1 MTYTRMRNQEL
12 SIKIKPTNSSSNILY
27 EPEFIF
33 RDVKQY
39 LEKKYPNELL
49 IDSQE
54 KAGIDFFTKKIL
66 NNENFTFV
74 KYGDGEILCMIGG
87 VGENCDH
94 HPYSEKLGKELEKS
108 FVKLLKLYDDVYLA
122 EWVDNLVKTRESY
135 INVNGLK
142 PKFADYECFLTLKE
156 NLNDKKLLN
165 FYTLIKNTKRKKIFI
180 GPKKLKKVTKML
192 DIDNFVEVP
201 LINAFS
207 SYDRVMN
214 ELVQIGVNDNNI
226 YILCCSMMSCLICSD
241 LKEMNKKITLLDVGI
256 GLDPI
261 FGEKTRPKQPSE
273 EECFQYFKDLL
284 PENHNFQKK
293 KNAIR
298 LLNSTSSSF

>member
-12 SIKIKPTNSSSNILY
+12 SIKIKPTNSASNILY
-27 EPEFIF
+27 EPDFIF
-33 RDVKQY
+33 KDVKQY

-54 KAGIDFFTKKIL
+54 KVGIDFFTKKML

-87 VGENCDH
+87 KGENCDH
-94 HPYSEKLGKELEKS
+94 HPYSEKLKKELEKS
-108 FVKLLKLYDDVYLA
+108 FVKLLRLYDDVYLA

-165 FYTLIKNTKRKKIFI
+165 FYTLLKKTKRKKIFV
-180 GPKKLKKVTKML
+180 GPKKLKKVTTML
-192 DIDNFVEVP
+192 GIDNFVEVP
-201 LINAFS
+201 IINAFS
-207 SYDRVMN
+207 DYDRVMD
-214 ELVQIGVNDNNI
+214 ELVHIGVNDNNI

-241 LKEMNKKITLLDVGI
+241 LKEINKKITLLDVGS

-261 FGEKTRPKQPSE
+261 FGERTRPKQPSE
-273 EECFQYFKDLL
+273 EECFEYFRDLL
-284 PENHNFQKK
+284 PKNHNFEKKQK
-293 KNAIR
+293 AVR
-298 LLNSTSSSF
+298 VLNNSAPGF

>member
-12 SIKIKPTNSSSNILY
+12 SIKIKPTNSASNILY
-27 EPEFIF
+27 EPDFIF
-33 RDVKQY
+33 KDVKQY

-49 IDSQE
+49 INSQE
-54 KAGIDFFTKKIL
+54 KVGIDFFTKKML

-87 VGENCDH
+87 KGENCDH
-94 HPYSEKLGKELEKS
+94 HPYSEKLKKELEKS
-108 FVKLLKLYDDVYLA
+108 FVKLLRFYDDVYLA

-165 FYTLIKNTKRKKIFI
+165 FYTLLKKTKRKKIFV
-180 GPKKLKKVTKML
+180 GPKKLKRVTTML
-192 DIDNFVEVP
+192 GIDNFVEVP
-201 LINAFS
+201 IINAFS
-207 SYDRVMN
+207 DYDRVMD
-214 ELVQIGVNDNNI
+214 ELVHIEVNDNNI

-241 LKEMNKKITLLDVGI
+241 LKEINKKITLLDVGS

-261 FGEKTRPKQPSE
+261 FGERTRPKQPSE
-273 EECFQYFKDLL
+273 EECFEYFRDLL
-284 PENHNFQKK
+284 PKNHNFEKKQK
-293 KNAIR
+293 AVTM
-298 LLNSTSSSF
+298 LNNSAPGF

>member
-1 MTYTRMRNQEL
+1 MRNQEL
-12 SIKIKPTNSSSNILY
+12 SIKIKPTNSASNILY
-27 EPEFIF
+27 EPDFIF
-33 RDVKQY
+33 KDVKQY

-54 KAGIDFFTKKIL
+54 KVGIDFFTKKML

-87 VGENCDH
+87 KGENCDH
-94 HPYSEKLGKELEKS
+94 HPYSEKLKIELEKS
-108 FVKLLKLYDDVYLA
+108 FVKLLRFYDDVYLA

-165 FYTLIKNTKRKKIFI
+165 FYTLLKNTQRKKIFV
-180 GPKKLKKVTKML
+180 GPKKLKKATTML
-192 DIDNFVEVP
+192 KIDNFIEVP
-201 LINAFS
+201 IINAFS
-207 SYDRVMN
+207 DYDRVMD
-214 ELVQIGVNDNNI
+214 ELVHIGVNDNNI
-226 YILCCSMMSCLICSD
+226 YILCCSMMSCLLCSD
-241 LKEMNKKITLLDVGI
+241 LKEINKKITLLDVGS

-261 FGEKTRPKQPSE
+261 FGERTRPKQPSE
-273 EECFQYFKDLL
+273 EDCFEYFKDLL
-284 PENHNFQKK
+284 PKNHNFEKKQK
-293 KNAIR
+293 AVT
-298 LLNSTSSSF
+298 LLNNSAPGF

>member
-12 SIKIKPTNSSSNILY
+12 SIKIKPTNSASNILY
-27 EPEFIF
+27 EPDFIF
-33 RDVKQY
+33 KDVKQY

-54 KAGIDFFTKKIL
+54 KVGIDFFTKKIL

-87 VGENCDH
+87 KGENCDH
-94 HPYSEKLGKELEKS
+94 HPYSEKLKKELEKS
-108 FVKLLKLYDDVYLA
+108 FVKLLRLYDDVYLA

-135 INVNGLK
+135 VNVNGLK

-165 FYTLIKNTKRKKIFI
+165 FYTLLKKTKRKKIFV
-180 GPKKLKKVTKML
+180 GPKKLKRVTTML
-192 DIDNFVEVP
+192 GIDNFVEVP
-201 LINAFS
+201 IINAFS
-207 SYDRVMN
+207 DYDRVLD
-214 ELVQIGVNDNNI
+214 ELVNIGVNDNNI

-241 LKEMNKKITLLDVGI
+241 LKEINKKITLLDVGS

-261 FGEKTRPKQPSE
+261 FGERTRPKQPSE
-273 EECFQYFKDLL
+273 EACFEYFRDLL
-284 PENHNFQKK
+284 PKNHNFEKKQK
-293 KNAIR
+293 AVTM
-298 LLNSTSSSF
+298 LNNSAPGF

>member
-12 SIKIKPTNSSSNILY
+12 SIKIKPTNSASNILY
-27 EPEFIF
+27 EPDFIF
-33 RDVKQY
+33 KDVKQY

-54 KAGIDFFTKKIL
+54 KVGIDFFTKKML

-87 VGENCDH
+87 KGKNCDH
-94 HPYSEKLGKELEKS
+94 HPYSEKLKKELEKS
-108 FVKLLKLYDDVYLA
+108 FVKLLRFYDDVYLA

-135 INVNGLK
+135 VNVNGLK
-142 PKFADYECFLTLKE
+142 PKFAEYECFLTLKE

-165 FYTLIKNTKRKKIFI
+165 FYTLLKNTKRKKIFV
-180 GPKKLKKVTKML
+180 GPKKLKKVTTML
-192 DIDNFVEVP
+192 EIDNFVEVP
-201 LINAFS
+201 IINAFS
-207 SYDRVMN
+207 DYDSVMDQ
-214 ELVQIGVNDNNI
+214 LVHIGINDNNI

-241 LKEMNKKITLLDVGI
+241 LKGINKKITLLDVGS

-261 FGEKTRPKQPSE
+261 FGERTRPKQPSE
-273 EECFQYFKDLL
+273 EECFEYFRDLL
-284 PENHNFQKK
+284 PKNHNFDKKQK
-293 KNAIR
+293 AVT
-298 LLNSTSSSF
+298 LLNNSAPGF

>member
-1 MTYTRMRNQEL
+1 MRNQEL
-12 SIKIKPTNSSSNILY
+12 SIKIKPTNSASNILY
-27 EPEFIF
+27 EPDFIF
-33 RDVKQY
+33 KDVKQY

-54 KAGIDFFTKKIL
+54 KVGIDFFTKKML

-87 VGENCDH
+87 KGENCDH
-94 HPYSEKLGKELEKS
+94 HPYSEKLRRELEKS
-108 FVKLLKLYDDVYLA
+108 FVKLLRFYDDVYLA

-156 NLNDKKLLN
+156 NLNDKKLFN
-165 FYTLIKNTKRKKIFI
+165 FYKLLKNTKRKKIFV
-180 GPKKLKKVTKML
+180 GPKKLKKVTTML
-192 DIDNFVEVP
+192 GIDNFVEVP
-201 LINAFS
+201 IINAFS
-207 SYDRVMN
+207 DYDRVMD
-214 ELVQIGVNDNNI
+214 ELVHIGVNDNNI

-241 LKEMNKKITLLDVGI
+241 LKEINKKITLLDVGS

-261 FGEKTRPKQPSE
+261 FGQRTRPKQPSD
-273 EECFQYFKDLL
+273 EECFEYFRDLL
-284 PENHNFQKK
+284 PKNHNFEKKQK
-293 KNAIR
+293 AVT
-298 LLNSTSSSF
+298 LLNNSAPGF

>member
-12 SIKIKPTNSSSNILY
+12 SIKIKPTNSASNILY
-27 EPEFIF
+27 EPDFIF
-33 RDVKQY
+33 KDVKQY

-54 KAGIDFFTKKIL
+54 KVGIDFFTKKML

-87 VGENCDH
+87 KGKNCDQ
-94 HPYSEKLGKELEKS
+94 HPYSEKLKKELEKS
-108 FVKLLKLYDDVYLA
+108 FVKLLRFYDDVYLA

-165 FYTLIKNTKRKKIFI
+165 FYTLLKNTKRKKIFV
-180 GPKKLKKVTKML
+180 GPKKLKKVTTML
-192 DIDNFVEVP
+192 GIDNFVEVP
-201 LINAFS
+201 IINAFS
-207 SYDRVMN
+207 DYDRVMD
-214 ELVQIGVNDNNI
+214 ELVHIGVNDNNI

-241 LKEMNKKITLLDVGI
+241 LKEINKKITLLDVGS

-261 FGEKTRPKQPSE
+261 FGERTRPKQPSE
-273 EECFQYFKDLL
+273 EECFEYFRDLL
-284 PENHNFQKK
+284 PKNHNFEKKQK
-293 KNAIR
+293 AVT
-298 LLNSTSSSF
+298 LLNNSAPGF

>member
-12 SIKIKPTNSSSNILY
+12 SIKIKPTNSASNILY
-27 EPEFIF
+27 EPNFIF
-33 RDVKQY
+33 KDVKQY

-54 KAGIDFFTKKIL
+54 KVGIDFFTKKML

-87 VGENCDH
+87 KGENCDH
-94 HPYSEKLGKELEKS
+94 HPYSEKLKKELEKS
-108 FVKLLKLYDDVYLA
+108 FVKLLRLYDDVYLA

-156 NLNDKKLLN
+156 NLNDKKLVN
-165 FYTLIKNTKRKKIFI
+165 FYTLLKNTKRKKIFV
-180 GPKKLKKVTKML
+180 GPKKLKKVTTML
-192 DIDNFVEVP
+192 EIDNFVEVP
-201 LINAFS
+201 IINAFS
-207 SYDRVMN
+207 DYDRVMD
-214 ELVQIGVNDNNI
+214 ELVHIGINDNNI

-241 LKEMNKKITLLDVGI
+241 LKEINKKITLLDVGS

-261 FGEKTRPKQPSE
+261 FGERTRPKQPSE
-273 EECFQYFKDLL
+273 EECFEYFRDLL
-284 PENHNFQKK
+284 PKNHNFEKKQK
-293 KNAIR
+293 AVT
-298 LLNSTSSSF
+298 LLNNSAPDF

>member
-12 SIKIKPTNSSSNILY
+12 SIKIKPINSASNILY
-27 EPEFIF
+27 EPDFIF
-33 RDVKQY
+33 KDVKQY
-39 LEKKYPNELL
+39 LEKKYPHELL

-54 KAGIDFFTKKIL
+54 KVGIDFFTKKML

-87 VGENCDH
+87 KGENCDH
-94 HPYSEKLGKELEKS
+94 HPYSEKLKKELEKS
-108 FVKLLKLYDDVYLA
+108 FVKLLRFYDDVYLA

-165 FYTLIKNTKRKKIFI
+165 FYTLLKKTKRKKIFV
-180 GPKKLKKVTKML
+180 GPRKLKKVTTML
-192 DIDNFVEVP
+192 GIDNFVEVP
-201 LINAFS
+201 IINAFS
-207 SYDRVMN
+207 DYDRVMD
-214 ELVQIGVNDNNI
+214 ELVHIEVNDNNI

-241 LKEMNKKITLLDVGI
+241 LKEINKKITLLDVGS

-261 FGEKTRPKQPSE
+261 FGERTRPKQPSE
-273 EECFQYFKDLL
+273 EACFEYFRDLL
-284 PENHNFQKK
+284 PKNHNFEKKQK
-293 KNAIR
+293 AVTM
-298 LLNSTSSSF
+298 LNNSAPGF

>member
-12 SIKIKPTNSSSNILY
+12 SIKIKPINSTSNILY
-27 EPEFIF
+27 EPNFIF
-33 RDVKQY
+33 KDVKQY

-54 KAGIDFFTKKIL
+54 KVGIDFFTKKML

-87 VGENCDH
+87 KGENCDH
-94 HPYSEKLGKELEKS
+94 HPYSEKLKKELEKS
-108 FVKLLKLYDDVYLA
+108 FVKLLRLYDDVYLA

-165 FYTLIKNTKRKKIFI
+165 FYTLLKKTKRKKIFV
-180 GPKKLKKVTKML
+180 GPKKLKKVTTML
-192 DIDNFVEVP
+192 GIDNFVEVP
-201 LINAFS
+201 IINAFS
-207 SYDRVMN
+207 DYDRVMD
-214 ELVQIGVNDNNI
+214 ELVHIGVNDNNI

-241 LKEMNKKITLLDVGI
+241 LKEINKKITLLDVGS

-261 FGEKTRPKQPSE
+261 FGERTRPKQPSE
-273 EECFQYFKDLL
+273 EECFEYFRDLL
-284 PENHNFQKK
+284 PKNHNFEKKQK
-293 KNAIR
+293 AVR
-298 LLNSTSSSF
+298 VLNNSAPGF

>member
-1 MTYTRMRNQEL
+1 
-12 SIKIKPTNSSSNILY
+12 
-27 EPEFIF
+27 
-33 RDVKQY
+33 
-39 LEKKYPNELL
+39 
-49 IDSQE
+49 
-54 KAGIDFFTKKIL
+54 
-66 NNENFTFV
+66 
-74 KYGDGEILCMIGG
+74 
-87 VGENCDH
+87 
-94 HPYSEKLGKELEKS
+94 
-108 FVKLLKLYDDVYLA
+108 
-122 EWVDNLVKTRESY
+122 
-135 INVNGLK
+135 
-142 PKFADYECFLTLKE
+142 
-156 NLNDKKLLN
+156 
-165 FYTLIKNTKRKKIFI
+165 
-180 GPKKLKKVTKML
+180 ML

-241 LKEMNKKITLLDVGI
+241 LKEMNKKITLLDVGS

>member
-49 IDSQE
+49 IDSQQ

-241 LKEMNKKITLLDVGI
+241 LKEMNKKITLLDVGS

-298 LLNSTSSSF
+298 LLNRTSSSF

>member
-1 MTYTRMRNQEL
+1 MTYTRIGNQEL
-12 SIKIKPTNSSSNILY
+12 SIKIKPTNSASNILY
-27 EPEFIF
+27 EPDFIF
-33 RDVKQY
+33 KDVKQY

-54 KAGIDFFTKKIL
+54 KVGIDFFTKKML

-87 VGENCDH
+87 KGENCDH
-94 HPYSEKLGKELEKS
+94 HPYSEKLRRELEKS
-108 FVKLLKLYDDVYLA
+108 FVKLLRFYDDVYLA

-135 INVNGLK
+135 ININGLK

-165 FYTLIKNTKRKKIFI
+165 FYTLLKKTKRKKIFV
-180 GPKKLKKVTKML
+180 GPKKLKKVTTML
-192 DIDNFVEVP
+192 GIDNFVEVP
-201 LINAFS
+201 IINAFS
-207 SYDRVMN
+207 DYDRVMD
-214 ELVQIGVNDNNI
+214 ELVHIGVNDNNI

-241 LKEMNKKITLLDVGI
+241 LKEINKKITLLDVGS

-261 FGEKTRPKQPSE
+261 FGERTRPKQPSE
-273 EECFQYFKDLL
+273 EECFEYFRDLL
-284 PENHNFQKK
+284 PKNHNFEKKQK
-293 KNAIR
+293 AVT
-298 LLNSTSSSF
+298 LLNNSAPGF

>member
-12 SIKIKPTNSSSNILY
+12 SIKIKPINSTSNILY
-27 EPEFIF
+27 EPNFIF
-33 RDVKQY
+33 KDVKQY

-54 KAGIDFFTKKIL
+54 KVGIDFFTKKML

-87 VGENCDH
+87 KGENCDH
-94 HPYSEKLGKELEKS
+94 HPYSEKLRRELEKS
-108 FVKLLKLYDDVYLA
+108 FVKLLRFYDDVYLA

-165 FYTLIKNTKRKKIFI
+165 FYTLLKNTKRKKIFV
-180 GPKKLKKVTKML
+180 GPKKLKKVTTML
-192 DIDNFVEVP
+192 GIDNFVEVP
-201 LINAFS
+201 IINAFS
-207 SYDRVMN
+207 DYDRVMD
-214 ELVQIGVNDNNI
+214 ELVHIGVNDNNI

-241 LKEMNKKITLLDVGI
+241 LKEINKKITLLDVGS

-261 FGEKTRPKQPSE
+261 FGERTRPKQPSE
-273 EECFQYFKDLL
+273 EECFEYFRDLL
-284 PENHNFQKK
+284 PKNHNFEKKQK
-293 KNAIR
+293 AVR
-298 LLNSTSSSF
+298 VLNNSAPGF

>member
-1 MTYTRMRNQEL
+1 MTYTRIANQEL
-12 SIKIKPTNSSSNILY
+12 SIKIKPTNSASNILY
-27 EPEFIF
+27 EHDFIF
-33 RDVKQY
+33 KDVKQY

-54 KAGIDFFTKKIL
+54 KVGIDFFTKKML

-74 KYGDGEILCMIGG
+74 KYGDGEIICMIGG
-87 VGENCDH
+87 KGENCDH
-94 HPYSEKLGKELEKS
+94 HPYSEKLKKELEKS
-108 FVKLLKLYDDVYLA
+108 FVKLLRFYDDVYLA

-156 NLNDKKLLN
+156 NINNKKLLN
-165 FYTLIKNTKRKKIFI
+165 FYTLLKNTKRKKIFV
-180 GPKKLKKVTKML
+180 GPKKLKKVTTML
-192 DIDNFVEVP
+192 GIDNFVEVP
-201 LINAFS
+201 IINAFS
-207 SYDRVMN
+207 DYDRVMD
-214 ELVQIGVNDNNI
+214 ELVHIEVNDNNI

-241 LKEMNKKITLLDVGI
+241 LKEINKKITLLDVGS

-273 EECFQYFKDLL
+273 EECFEYFRDLL
-284 PENHNFQKK
+284 PKNHNFDKKQK
-293 KNAIR
+293 AVT
-298 LLNSTSSSF
+298 LLNNSAPGF

>member
-12 SIKIKPTNSSSNILY
+12 SIKIKPINSASNILY
-27 EPEFIF
+27 EPDFIF
-33 RDVKQY
+33 KDVKQY
-39 LEKKYPNELL
+39 LEKKYPHELL

-54 KAGIDFFTKKIL
+54 KVGIDFFTKKML

-87 VGENCDH
+87 KGENCDH
-94 HPYSEKLGKELEKS
+94 HPYSEKLKKELEKS
-108 FVKLLKLYDDVYLA
+108 FVKLLRLYDDVYLA

-135 INVNGLK
+135 VNVNGLK

-165 FYTLIKNTKRKKIFI
+165 FYTLLKKTKRKKIFV
-180 GPKKLKKVTKML
+180 GPKKLKRVTTML
-192 DIDNFVEVP
+192 GIDNFVEVP
-201 LINAFS
+201 IINAFS
-207 SYDRVMN
+207 DYDRVMD
-214 ELVQIGVNDNNI
+214 ELVHIEVNDNNI

-241 LKEMNKKITLLDVGI
+241 LKEINKKITLLDVGS

-261 FGEKTRPKQPSE
+261 FGERTRPKQPSE
-273 EECFQYFKDLL
+273 EECFEYFRDLL
-284 PENHNFQKK
+284 PKNHNFEKKQK
-293 KNAIR
+293 AVTM
-298 LLNSTSSSF
+298 LNNSAPGF

>member
-12 SIKIKPTNSSSNILY
+12 SIKIKPTNSASNILY
-27 EPEFIF
+27 EPDFIF
-33 RDVKQY
+33 KDVKQY

-54 KAGIDFFTKKIL
+54 KVGIDFFTKKML

-87 VGENCDH
+87 KGENCDH
-94 HPYSEKLGKELEKS
+94 HPYSEKLKKELEKS
-108 FVKLLKLYDDVYLA
+108 FVKLLRFYDDVYLA

-165 FYTLIKNTKRKKIFI
+165 FYTLLKKTKRKKIFV
-180 GPKKLKKVTKML
+180 GPKKLKRVTTML
-192 DIDNFVEVP
+192 GIDNFVEVP
-201 LINAFS
+201 IINAFS
-207 SYDRVMN
+207 DYDRVMD
-214 ELVQIGVNDNNI
+214 ELVHIEVNDNNI

-241 LKEMNKKITLLDVGI
+241 LKEINKKITLLDVGS

-261 FGEKTRPKQPSE
+261 FGERTRPKQPSE
-273 EECFQYFKDLL
+273 EECFEYFRDLL
-284 PENHNFQKK
+284 PKNHNFEKKQK
-293 KNAIR
+293 AVTM
-298 LLNSTSSSF
+298 LNNSAPGF

>member
-12 SIKIKPTNSSSNILY
+12 SIKIKPINSTSNILY
-27 EPEFIF
+27 EPNFIF
-33 RDVKQY
+33 KDVKQY

-54 KAGIDFFTKKIL
+54 KVGIDFFTKKML

-87 VGENCDH
+87 KGENCDH
-94 HPYSEKLGKELEKS
+94 HPYSEKLKKELEKS
-108 FVKLLKLYDDVYLA
+108 FVKLLRFYDDVYLA

-135 INVNGLK
+135 VNVNGLK

-165 FYTLIKNTKRKKIFI
+165 FYTLLKKTKRKKIFV
-180 GPKKLKKVTKML
+180 GPKKLKKVTTML
-192 DIDNFVEVP
+192 GIDNFVEVP
-201 LINAFS
+201 IINAFS
-207 SYDRVMN
+207 DYDRVMD
-214 ELVQIGVNDNNI
+214 ELVHIGVNDNNI

-241 LKEMNKKITLLDVGI
+241 LKEINKKITLLDVGS

-261 FGEKTRPKQPSE
+261 FGERTRPKQPSE
-273 EECFQYFKDLL
+273 EECFEYFRDLL
-284 PENHNFQKK
+284 PKNHNFEKKQK
-293 KNAIR
+293 AVR
-298 LLNSTSSSF
+298 VLNNSAPGF

>member
-12 SIKIKPTNSSSNILY
+12 SIKIKPINSASNILY
-27 EPEFIF
+27 EPDFIF
-33 RDVKQY
+33 KDVKQY
-39 LEKKYPNELL
+39 LEKKYPHELL

-54 KAGIDFFTKKIL
+54 KVGIDFFTKKML

-87 VGENCDH
+87 KGENCDH
-94 HPYSEKLGKELEKS
+94 HPYSEKLKKELEKS
-108 FVKLLKLYDDVYLA
+108 FVKLLRLYDDVYLA

-135 INVNGLK
+135 VNVNGLK

-165 FYTLIKNTKRKKIFI
+165 FYTLLKKTKRKKIFV
-180 GPKKLKKVTKML
+180 GPRKLKKVTTML
-192 DIDNFVEVP
+192 GIDNFVEVP
-201 LINAFS
+201 IINAFS
-207 SYDRVMN
+207 DYDRVMD
-214 ELVQIGVNDNNI
+214 ELVHIEVNDNNI

-241 LKEMNKKITLLDVGI
+241 LKEINKKITLLDVGS

-261 FGEKTRPKQPSE
+261 FGERTRPKQPSE
-273 EECFQYFKDLL
+273 EECFEYFRDLL
-284 PENHNFQKK
+284 PKNHNFEKKQK
-293 KNAIR
+293 AVT
-298 LLNSTSSSF
+298 LLNNSAPGF

>member
-12 SIKIKPTNSSSNILY
+12 SIKIKPTNSASNILY
-27 EPEFIF
+27 EPDFIF
-33 RDVKQY
+33 KDVKQY

-54 KAGIDFFTKKIL
+54 KVGIDFFTKKML

-87 VGENCDH
+87 KGENCDH
-94 HPYSEKLGKELEKS
+94 HPYSEKLKKELEKS
-108 FVKLLKLYDDVYLA
+108 FVKLLRFYDDVYLA

-135 INVNGLK
+135 VNVNGLK

-165 FYTLIKNTKRKKIFI
+165 FYTLLKKTKRKKIFV
-180 GPKKLKKVTKML
+180 GPKKLKKVTTML
-192 DIDNFVEVP
+192 GIDNFVEVP
-201 LINAFS
+201 IINAFS
-207 SYDRVMN
+207 DYDRVMD
-214 ELVQIGVNDNNI
+214 ELVHIGVNDNNI

-241 LKEMNKKITLLDVGI
+241 LKEINKKITLLDVGS

-261 FGEKTRPKQPSE
+261 FGQRTRPKQPSD
-273 EECFQYFKDLL
+273 EECFEYFRDLL
-284 PENHNFQKK
+284 PKNHNFDKK
-293 KNAIR
+293 KKAVT
-298 LLNSTSSSF
+298 LLNNSAPGF

>member
-12 SIKIKPTNSSSNILY
+12 SIKIKPTNSTSNILY
-27 EPEFIF
+27 EPDFIF
-33 RDVKQY
+33 KDVKQY
-39 LEKKYPNELL
+39 LEKKYPHELL

-54 KAGIDFFTKKIL
+54 KVGIDFFTKKML

-87 VGENCDH
+87 KGENCDH
-94 HPYSEKLGKELEKS
+94 HPYSEKLKKELEKS
-108 FVKLLKLYDDVYLA
+108 FVKLLRFYDDVYLA

-165 FYTLIKNTKRKKIFI
+165 FYTLLKKTKRKKIFV
-180 GPKKLKKVTKML
+180 GPKKLKRVTTML
-192 DIDNFVEVP
+192 GIDNFVEVP
-201 LINAFS
+201 IINAFS
-207 SYDRVMN
+207 DYDRVMD
-214 ELVQIGVNDNNI
+214 ELVHIEVNDNNI

-241 LKEMNKKITLLDVGI
+241 LKEINKKITLLDVGS

-261 FGEKTRPKQPSE
+261 FGERTRPKQPSE
-273 EECFQYFKDLL
+273 EECFEYFRDLL
-284 PENHNFQKK
+284 PKNHNFEKKQK
-293 KNAIR
+293 AVTM
-298 LLNSTSSSF
+298 LNNSAPGF